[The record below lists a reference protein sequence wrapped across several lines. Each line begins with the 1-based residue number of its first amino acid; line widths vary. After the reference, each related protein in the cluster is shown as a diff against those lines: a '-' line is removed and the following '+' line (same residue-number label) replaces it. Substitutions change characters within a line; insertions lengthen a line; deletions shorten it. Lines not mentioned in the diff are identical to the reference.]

1 MSPLTYPRRVDQI
14 VFIWGGIS
22 STPPG
27 RYNCI
32 YIIVLDVVCCLK
44 RVSQGGMDQMGKIAP
59 WRTQRDGFPMVQR
72 RASRAVDSESIV
84 FPWRE
89 VKLSRFMTGFIL
101 LKNVMKGLSY
111 CK

>member
-22 STPPG
+22 S
-27 RYNCI
+27 
-32 YIIVLDVVCCLK
+32 
-44 RVSQGGMDQMGKIAP
+44 
-59 WRTQRDGFPMVQR
+59 RDGFPMVQR

-89 VKLSRFMTGFIL
+89 GKLSRFMTGFIL